1 MLNRSAS
8 LAIQQAFS
16 KPWLVN
22 LISKDTHLV
31 SIYLGEEKMFGHT
44 FSSIILWCPGIKDLG
59 HMSVHAC
66 V

>member
-16 KPWLVN
+16 KPCMEN

-31 SIYLGEEKMFGHT
+31 SSIYPEFET
-44 FSSIILWCPGIKDLG
+44 WFSHEPSLRLSSPYISLMLSITNVI
-59 HMSVHAC
+59 
-66 V
+66 